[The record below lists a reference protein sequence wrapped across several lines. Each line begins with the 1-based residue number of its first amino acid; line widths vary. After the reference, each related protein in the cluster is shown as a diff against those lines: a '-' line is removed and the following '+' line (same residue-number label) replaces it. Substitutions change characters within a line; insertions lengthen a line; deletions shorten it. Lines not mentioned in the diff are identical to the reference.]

1 MSKTTLLTQVKN
13 PGAFSDFFENT
24 DNGTIL
30 GFVVVFLL
38 ILAVVAFFAWLLT
51 KSARGMKGQR
61 EEKEKQE
68 WRTVK
73 YNSTLNGTVTHVSG
87 LPMGEGVTL
96 ELYYGPKQLVF
107 WKDGTEVIL
116 PREKV
121 RSIDLASPKS
131 DATTTAA
138 GAVTGHLILGG
149 TAGAVIGSL
158 SANKLYLVI
167 SYDSDGHITIIL
179 DPSPSPFLA
188 DKIVKDYKETAVP
201 VEKTVEL

>member
-13 PGAFSDFFENT
+13 PGAFADFFENT

-38 ILAVVAFFAWLLT
+38 ILAVVACFAWLLA

-121 RSIDLASPKS
+121 RSIDLASPKKRRNYNCS
-131 DATTTAA
+131 RCRYWPSYTWRNCRSSYWLTVRKQ
-138 GAVTGHLILGG
+138 AVSGNLL
-149 TAGAVIGSL
+149 
-158 SANKLYLVI
+158 
-167 SYDSDGHITIIL
+167 
-179 DPSPSPFLA
+179 
-188 DKIVKDYKETAVP
+188 
-201 VEKTVEL
+201 

>member
-121 RSIDLASPKS
+121 RSIDLASQK
-131 DATTTAA
+131 ATQLQLQQVPLLA
-138 GAVTGHLILGG
+138 I
-149 TAGAVIGSL
+149 
-158 SANKLYLVI
+158 LYLEE
-167 SYDSDGHITIIL
+167 L
-179 DPSPSPFLA
+179 QEQLLA
-188 DKIVKDYKETAVP
+188 HCPQTSCIW
-201 VEKTVEL
+201 

>member
-13 PGAFSDFFENT
+13 PGAFADFFENT
-24 DNGTIL
+24 DTGTIL

-38 ILAVVAFFAWLLT
+38 VIAVVAFFAWLLI
-51 KSARGMKGQR
+51 KSARGLKGQR

-121 RSIDLASPKS
+121 RGIDLASPKNNT
-131 DATTTAA
+131 TTTAA

-149 TAGAVIGSL
+149 TAGAIIGSL
-158 SANKLYLVI
+158 AANKIYLVI
-167 SYDSDGHITIIL
+167 SYDSDGHKAIII
-179 DPSPSPFLA
+179 DPSPSVFLA
-188 DKIVKDYKETAVP
+188 EKIAKDYKETAVP
-201 VEKTVEL
+201 IEKTVEL